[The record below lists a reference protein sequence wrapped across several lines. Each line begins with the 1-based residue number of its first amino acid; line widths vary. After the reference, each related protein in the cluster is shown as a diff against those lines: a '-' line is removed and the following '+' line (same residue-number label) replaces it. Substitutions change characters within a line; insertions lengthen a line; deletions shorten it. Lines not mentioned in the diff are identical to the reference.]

1 MIARGVVFVAPFA
14 LALVAAAAVV
24 ACGGKVDSGASG
36 VGGTAP
42 LPPGTSPSEPP
53 SGPSRPPRPPS
64 ADVTQIASDIADAY
78 CKTFAGCCSSNA
90 LPPIDF
96 ARCREVTITAV
107 TPRLAEGAKRGP
119 AGPGDAADCVAAIVQ
134 RTSACSLTDFPW
146 ADVER
151 PALFAPPSI
160 RLACGVL
167 LDGRREPPFPA
178 NTSCSAASPC
188 LTTNQLCM
196 IDSCQFVA
204 QLGEGC
210 RSITCRDGLVCSVGL
225 CEAPGD
231 RTLGQACGSSEDC
244 RLGLVCAA
252 SKCDAARANP
262 GSYEE
267 RHSPYRVGVDT
278 CRAFATL

>member
-1 MIARGVVFVAPFA
+1 MIARGVVLVAPFA
-14 LALVAAAAVV
+14 LALAAVV

-36 VGGTAP
+36 AGSTAP

-53 SGPSRPPRPPS
+53 SAPATPPRPPTS
-64 ADVTQIASDIADAY
+64 DVTQIANDIADAY
-78 CKTFAGCCSSNA
+78 CKTFDGCCSSKG
-90 LPPIDF
+90 LLPIDA
-96 ARCREVTITAV
+96 ARCREVTIAAV

-119 AGPGDAADCVAAIVQ
+119 AAPGDAADCVAAIVQ

-146 ADVER
+146 AEMEQ

-167 LDGRREPPFPA
+167 LDGGRDLPLPSS
-178 NTSCSAASPC
+178 TSCSEASPC

-210 RSITCRDGLVCSVGL
+210 RGITCRDGLVCSVGF
-225 CEAPGD
+225 CEAAGD
-231 RTLGQACGSSEDC
+231 RNLGQACGSSEDC
-244 RLGLVCAA
+244 RLGLVCAG

-262 GSYEE
+262 GSYKE
-267 RHSPYRVGVDT
+267 RSSPYRVGADT